1 MPPALL
7 ALFDRVGGPRRA
19 AILLIGLA
27 AAAGVFGLA
36 RWASAPT
43 WVPAFGDVP
52 IGDVG
57 TLTDR
62 LTAAGVEFKL
72 GAGGSTVLVK
82 ADDVPKARVA
92 LARAGVLPTSQRPG
106 WELFDTQ
113 QFGVTERVQSINYK
127 RALEG
132 ELEKTISGMRG
143 IASAKVHLVISES
156 DTYGV
161 APLPA
166 EASIILEPNGADGIS
181 PEVVRGIA
189 RTVASSVE
197 GLTSDRVTIV
207 DDAGRTLN
215 EGDEEG
221 SITSLTSRQLTVQLE
236 VEKNLRDKAE
246 RLLAPVLG
254 AGNARVQVN
263 ASLSFDRVERRS
275 QTYDPNKAA
284 VREENKDE
292 IIPGAAG
299 GAAQVTTG
307 AAYDNTVSTE
317 NISSAVGTVQ
327 RLSVAVLLATPAP
340 PAADTAG
347 AAAGATPAPIL
358 ATPVDSAALRSQ
370 VETLVK
376 SAVGYD
382 EARGDVVTVTMLPFT
397 PKPLPV
403 IAPPPSTLE
412 QIRTVQRPALSALG
426 ILLAFVIALL
436 TLRAASRPADAT
448 AQLADGAMAG
458 YLPPDAQANPAAYAA
473 YQQQF
478 QQQMQ
483 QQLQQPHAGG
493 AHAPGQPHAM
503 MPAPPRM
510 APQIIVPNNPMR
522 EQVLASVEQQPEVAA
537 KLMRAWLRDG

>member
-19 AILLIGLA
+19 AILVIGLA

-43 WVPAFGDVP
+43 WVPAFGSVP

-62 LTAAGVEFKL
+62 LTAAGIEFKL

-82 ADDVPKARVA
+82 ADEVPKARVA
-92 LARAGVLPTSQRPG
+92 LARAGVLPNDGRPG
-106 WELFDTQ
+106 MEIFETSV
-113 QFGVTERVQSINYK
+113 FGETDREKQIKVQ

-132 ELEKTISGMRG
+132 ELERSIGGLRG
-143 IASAKVHLVISES
+143 IARARVHLVLGES

-161 APLPA
+161 APPPA
-166 EASIILEPNGADGIS
+166 EASIILEPNGSDGIS

-189 RTVASSVE
+189 RTVANAVP
-197 GLTSDRVTIV
+197 GLTSDHVNIS

-221 SITSLTSRQLTVQLE
+221 SISSLTSRQLTVQQE

-246 RLLAPVLG
+246 RLLAPILG
-254 AGNARVQVN
+254 AGNSRVQVN
-263 ASLSFDRVERRS
+263 ASLTFDRIERQSR
-275 QTYDPNKAA
+275 TFDPNRAA
-284 VREENKDE
+284 VTMETKSEV
-292 IIPGAAG
+292 IPGTDG
-299 GAAQVTTG
+299 GAAEVKTG
-307 AAYDNTVSTE
+307 AEYDNTVSTE
-317 NISSAVGTVQ
+317 NVSSAVGTIE
-327 RLSVAVLLATPAP
+327 RLSVAVLLAAP
-340 PAADTAG
+340 VPPVADTATATAG
-347 AAAGATPAPIL
+347 IALAA
-358 ATPVDSAALRSQ
+358 PVDSAALRGQ

-397 PKPLPV
+397 PKPVLPV
-403 IAPPPSTLE
+403 APPLTTLE

-426 ILLAFVIALL
+426 ILLAFIIAMM
-436 TLRAASRPADAT
+436 TLRAASRPADST

-458 YLPPDAQANPAAYAA
+458 YLPPDPQANPAAYAA

-483 QQLQQPHAGG
+483 QQLQPPHAGG
-493 AHAPGQPHAM
+493 AHAPGQPHAV
-503 MPAPPRM
+503 MPAAPRM